1 MKDQLTAQNS
11 KSKIENRKSQIPAT
25 PEPPYYAVIFTSVRT
40 DVDDNYDDMAAR
52 MVELASE
59 QDGFLGIEHARDNIG
74 ITISYWRDEESIRR
88 WKDHAEHRIAQ
99 RNGYEKW
106 YSSFATR
113 VCKVE
118 RQNLKL

>member
-1 MKDQLTAQNS
+1 MKSEIPNP
-11 KSKIENRKSQIPAT
+11 KSQIALT

-40 DVDDNYDDMAAR
+40 DVDDNYDEMAAR
-52 MVELASE
+52 MVELAHE
-59 QDGFLGIEHARDNIG
+59 QDGFLGIEHARDGVG